1 MSHRVLVVEDDL
13 DIQGYCKTIL
23 ESEDFTVDVCD
34 TAAKART
41 LFNENRPDLAVLDI
55 GLPDGTGL
63 ELMKEWHTYPGP
75 KVPVLFLTARGDLK
89 TRLECFQQGAT
100 DYVHK
105 PFAAEELLA
114 RAKVHLQVK
123 KSHEELVKRNYE
135 LELVARARQDM
146 TDMIVHDLKAPLTAI
161 KGTLELIHARGL
173 ISQGDYTSLLSNA
186 GSAADFMLL
195 MLNDMLDLAQA
206 KASGLKTDPVV
217 IDPTVLLGK
226 IQALFSGRMRL
237 TGATLILNI
246 TPGFTKLRAD
256 QNLLY
261 RVLANLISNA
271 MKAAPGPNPVEVDAC
286 LNGSSARFIVSDHG
300 PGVPDE
306 QKTRIFE
313 KYVTSGRKSTSLETG
328 TGIGLSFC
336 SAAVAAHKGKIWVD
350 DRPGG
355 GSRFLFDIPQVG

>member
-23 ESEDFTVDVCD
+23 ESEGFTVDACD
-34 TAAKART
+34 TAAEARR
-41 LFNENRPDLAVLDI
+41 LFGANRPDLAVLDI

-63 ELMKEWHTYPGP
+63 DLMKEWHGFPGP
-75 KVPVLFLTARGDLK
+75 KVPILFLTARGDLK
-89 TRLECFQQGAT
+89 TRLECFQQGAQ

-114 RAKVHLQVK
+114 RAKVHLHVK

-173 ISQGDYTSLLSNA
+173 ISEGNYASLLNNA

-206 KASGLKTDPVV
+206 KASGLKIEAVF
-217 IDPTVLLGK
+217 IDPALLLKK
-226 IQALFSGRMRL
+226 IETLFAGRSKL
-237 TGATLILNI
+237 TGAVI
-246 TPGFTKLRAD
+246 TMRVAPGVERVRAD

-261 RVLANLISNA
+261 RILANLITNA
-271 MKAAPGPNPVEVDAC
+271 MKAAPGAHPIDVDC
-286 LNGSSARFIVSDHG
+286 GYNGISARFVVSDRG
-300 PGVPDE
+300 PGVADAE
-306 QKTRIFE
+306 KKRIFE
-313 KYVTSGRKSTSLETG
+313 KYVRSGRKGELDTG

-336 SAAVAAHKGKIWVD
+336 HAAVTAHKGQIWVE

-355 GSRFLFDIPQVG
+355 GSRFIFELPQSD